1 MGYNANRKKLVLY
14 GAGYV
19 GKQYVKKIGKE
30 KIYAFADSNE
40 KIVGEYILGKKVLS
54 EEELYFNKENI
65 FLYPSVSWNKWESV
79 IQSIVQQGLEKC
91 IVYSPYFTKVKAG
104 FHAYQGLN
112 CSYEGNNFFDS
123 YSYIDNSQI
132 GYASYVGA
140 YSKID
145 GAIIGR
151 YTSIGPNVYIVKGQH
166 PTHKFVSTHP
176 AFYSINHVI
185 ELSYVEH
192 QLFDEFRY
200 IQDKISIKV
209 GNDVWIGDGV
219 KIMEGVTIA
228 DGTIV
233 AAGANVVKD
242 TEPYSIVGGNPA
254 RPIRYRFNEEQIKFL
269 LDLKWWNKPENWID
283 EYAKYFDNIATLQ
296 EQIGSV
302 RQ

>member
-1 MGYNANRKKLVLY
+1 M
-14 GAGYV
+14 
-19 GKQYVKKIGKE
+19 
-30 KIYAFADSNE
+30 
-40 KIVGEYILGKKVLS
+40 
-54 EEELYFNKENI
+54 
-65 FLYPSVSWNKWESV
+65 
-79 IQSIVQQGLEKC
+79 
-91 IVYSPYFTKVKAG
+91 
-104 FHAYQGLN
+104 
-112 CSYEGNNFFDS
+112 
-123 YSYIDNSQI
+123 
-132 GYASYVGA
+132 
-140 YSKID
+140 
-145 GAIIGR
+145 
-151 YTSIGPNVYIVKGQH
+151 
-166 PTHKFVSTHP
+166 
-176 AFYSINHVI
+176 
-185 ELSYVEH
+185 
-192 QLFDEFRY
+192 
-200 IQDKISIKV
+200 